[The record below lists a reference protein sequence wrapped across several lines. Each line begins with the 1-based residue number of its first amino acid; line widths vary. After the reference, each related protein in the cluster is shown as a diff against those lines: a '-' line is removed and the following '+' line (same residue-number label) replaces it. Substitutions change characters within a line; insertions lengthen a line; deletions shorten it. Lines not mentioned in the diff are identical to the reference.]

1 MSQTLY
7 STERYSNL
15 LIVKAAIGGITD
27 QPKVIKLLVD
37 TGASYT
43 LLSAKV
49 LLSLGYTLDN
59 PTQRI
64 TVIAAGGNLQAPM
77 LQLAWFSCLGQ
88 VIQNCPVLAW
98 NLPSGVTASG
108 LLGMDFLTRV
118 NAVIDTKKGEIL
130 IP

>member
-1 MSQTLY
+1 MTQTVY
-7 STERYSNL
+7 PTQRYGNL
-15 LIVKAAIGGITD
+15 LLVKAAIGGLNT

-59 PTQRI
+59 STQRI
-64 TVIAAGGNLQAPM
+64 TVIAAGGNLQAPL
-77 LQLAWFSCLGQ
+77 LQLAWFNCLGQ
-88 VIQNCPVLAW
+88 SIQDCPVLAW

-108 LLGMDFLTRV
+108 LLGMDFLTRI

-130 IP
+130 VP

>member
-1 MSQTLY
+1 MTQTLH
-7 STERYSNL
+7 STERYGNL
-15 LIVKAAIGGITD
+15 LLVKAAIGGMTA
-27 QPKVIKLLVD
+27 QPKVVKLLVD

-59 PTQRI
+59 PTQRL
-64 TVIAAGGNLQAPM
+64 TVVAAGGTLQAPM
-77 LQLAWFSCLGQ
+77 LQLTWFSCLGQ
-88 VIQNCPVLAW
+88 VMQNCSVLAW
-98 NLPSGVTASG
+98 NLPGGITASG
-108 LLGMDFLTRV
+108 LPGMDFLSSI